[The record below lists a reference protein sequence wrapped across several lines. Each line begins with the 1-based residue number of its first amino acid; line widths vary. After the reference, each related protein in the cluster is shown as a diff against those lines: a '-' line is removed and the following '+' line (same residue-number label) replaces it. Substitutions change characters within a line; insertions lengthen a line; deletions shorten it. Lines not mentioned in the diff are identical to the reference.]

1 MMTARARRHRAT
13 RGRDETRDGR
23 KTSQKDPRS
32 RSWESRAR
40 IERTDDASTSRR
52 WMTAKASPQT
62 RTVG

>member
-1 MMTARARRHRAT
+1 MMTARAASSSDA
-13 RGRDETRDGR
+13 RGRDGTRDGR
-23 KTSQKDPRS
+23 KKDPRS

>member
-13 RGRDETRDGR
+13 RGRDGTRDGR
-23 KTSQKDPRS
+23 KKDPRS

-52 WMTAKASPQT
+52 WMTANASPQT